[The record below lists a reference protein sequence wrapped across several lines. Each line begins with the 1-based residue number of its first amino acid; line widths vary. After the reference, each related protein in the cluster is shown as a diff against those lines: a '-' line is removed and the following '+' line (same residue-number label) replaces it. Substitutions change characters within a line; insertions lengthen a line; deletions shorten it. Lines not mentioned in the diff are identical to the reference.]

1 MNQMKLAQEVH
12 RMQIAADSAK
22 QMDEIRKRQAE
33 QQAKA
38 QNVKNSEPKKGE

>member
-1 MNQMKLAQEVH
+1 MQ

-33 QQAKA
+33 QQAK
-38 QNVKNSEPKKGE
+38 QPKKPEPKKGE